1 MSLPDAT
8 HAAALDAEVI
18 KPAWFV
24 YLDIEGDPV
33 RANSSGT
40 NITPSGTGDPDLDGH
55 EFLGISGALV
65 DITPVK
71 QASGGSDTV
80 TAQLSGIPGLDD
92 DMLATIEDPAN
103 WRARDARLW
112 RIVRNDANVQQGGF
126 HNYYT
131 GKMVA
136 LSHGGSAEGQTL
148 RMTIESYL
156 AVFSEASGRSYL
168 DQERFDAGDLS
179 ARAAIAIANGNY
191 GGAPTPG
198 GGGGSRGGGGSP
210 SGPGFNLREF

>member
-1 MSLPDAT
+1 VSLPDST
-8 HAAALDAEVI
+8 HVAALGAEVI
-18 KPAWFV
+18 KPVWFV
-24 YLDIEGDPV
+24 YLDIDGDPV
-33 RANSSGT
+33 RANTSGA

-55 EFLGISGALV
+55 EFLGISAAFV

-71 QASGGSDTV
+71 QAGGGSDTV

-112 RIVRNDANVQQGGF
+112 RIVRNEANVQQGGF

-136 LSHGGSAEGQTL
+136 LSHGGSIEGQTL

-168 DQERFDAGDLS
+168 DQERFDPGDLS

-191 GGAPTPG
+191 GGASSPGGAG
-198 GGGGSRGGGGSP
+198 GGGGDFQPRD
-210 SGPGFNLREF
+210 FIQW